1 VLTEKR
7 VLPSQFGHIV
17 TLISQRR
24 QMKRTITEIIVEVEE
39 TLLVRH
45 TEKTADSTEASPTK
59 ETLICPNCGQAIY
72 KSEDSENLKTGEKI

>member
-1 VLTEKR
+1 
-7 VLPSQFGHIV
+7 
-17 TLISQRR
+17 
-24 QMKRTITEIIVEVEE
+24 MKRTITEIIVEVEE

-45 TEKTADSTEASPTK
+45 TEKTADGADFSTTK